1 MNFENGTLEA
11 ALNGKILTPKKKSNP
26 FEWPSAYD
34 ENYVDVYMARY
45 FGKSVPIIG
54 KMADINI
61 WDR

>member
-1 MNFENGTLEA
+1 MEA
-11 ALNGKILTPKKKSNP
+11 AMNGEILTPKKKSNP